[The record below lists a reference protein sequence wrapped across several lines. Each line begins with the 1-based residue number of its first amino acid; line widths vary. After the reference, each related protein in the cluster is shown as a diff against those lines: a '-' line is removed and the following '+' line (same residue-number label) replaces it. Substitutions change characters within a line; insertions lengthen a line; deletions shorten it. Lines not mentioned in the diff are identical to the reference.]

1 VAAPNVRVTP
11 TPFSSPELPALLTG
25 GLGRDLPVQLERGRQ
40 VIATLLGARP
50 STSVLR
56 PPGAVVDAASL
67 RELAQQ
73 GIGSVVVG
81 PGTVVPTPQPL
92 GFAGPPVAA
101 IGNGDAVEAIVP
113 EPAVATILQGG
124 LVDQDPVLTAQIVL
138 GELASIWQERP
149 GEPRGIAVVLPED
162 GALPAGFYVPFAR
175 VIAGAP
181 WLRPMHAAELAAAFP
196 ATEPTPLAPAILRAF
211 GSSYVEQLKQARRLI
226 VTYRSMLAE
235 ESDAPARLEDLLL
248 LAESRQ
254 FLSNPSDGLAFIA
267 RARDAVESVFGGISL
282 QTVDVITLT
291 SSSGSGIP
299 VTVSNGSEEALH
311 LTLRLDSQNLR
322 EPESSEL
329 ELGPGASETVR
340 FNVELK
346 TTGRFQVQVQVVSP
360 GGRVIQAHS
369 IVVRSTA
376 YNRTALIITG
386 LAALALLVLWA
397 RRFVPRRT
405 S

>member
-1 VAAPNVRVTP
+1 
-11 TPFSSPELPALLTG
+11 
-25 GLGRDLPVQLERGRQ
+25 
-40 VIATLLGARP
+40 
-50 STSVLR
+50 
-56 PPGAVVDAASL
+56 
-67 RELAQQ
+67 
-73 GIGSVVVG
+73 
-81 PGTVVPTPQPL
+81 
-92 GFAGPPVAA
+92 
-101 IGNGDAVEAIVP
+101 
-113 EPAVATILQGG
+113 
-124 LVDQDPVLTAQIVL
+124 
-138 GELASIWQERP
+138 
-149 GEPRGIAVVLPED
+149 
-162 GALPAGFYVPFAR
+162 
-175 VIAGAP
+175 
-181 WLRPMHAAELAAAFP
+181 MHAAELAAAFP